1 MAERPMTLS
10 QILRR
15 IRRQRGNPPLTPW
28 ARRFL
33 EERKH
38 NLDAWT
44 EEELEA
50 EARRVLE
57 TPENERLLREDD
69 EIIRQRRARRR
80 GA

>member
-1 MAERPMTLS
+1 MVLN

-15 IRRQRGNPPLTPW
+15 IRRQPGNPPLTPW

-38 NLDAWT
+38 NLDGWT
-44 EEELEA
+44 EQELDA

-57 TPENERLLREDD
+57 TPENERLSKEGQAAID
-69 EIIRQRRARRR
+69 ARPTKRR

>member
-1 MAERPMTLS
+1 MTLN
-10 QILRR
+10 QILRS
-15 IRRQRGNPPLTPW
+15 IRRQDRNPPLTPW

-38 NLDAWT
+38 NLDDWT
-44 EEELEA
+44 KEELEA

-69 EIIRQRRARRR
+69 EVIRRRREQRR